1 MINIDVN
8 NDIAHIELNDGKAN
22 VFSPAMIDSFNAALD
37 KAEAEAKAIV
47 IRGAGDKFSAGF
59 DLSVMQQGG
68 NAQWQMILSGFELLL
83 RLYQH
88 PQPVISSVGGH
99 ALGMGAFTLLVSDTR
114 IGIEGDY
121 KLGLPETAGNMQFTD
136 YLVTILQ
143 AELNPMFMKS
153 AALQSQ
159 FCNPKSAVHAGFLD
173 LVVPAEQLDATIS
186 KACEGL
192 KQLPL
197 KQYAHNKIEL
207 RQHNLDTMQTRLDAL
222 KAKLLKVR

>member
-1 MINIDVN
+1 MINVDIRNDV
-8 NDIAHIELNDGKAN
+8 AHIELNDGKAN
-22 VFSPAMIDSFNAALD
+22 VFSPQMIDSFNQALD
-37 KAEAEAKAIV
+37 QAEAQAKAMV
-47 IRGAGDKFSAGF
+47 ISGAGDKFSAGF

-68 NAQWQMILSGFELLL
+68 GAQWQMILGGFSLLL

-88 PQPVISSVGGH
+88 PQPVICAVGGH

-136 YLVTILQ
+136 FLVAILK
-143 AELNPMFMKS
+143 AELNPMLMKS

-159 FCNPKSAVHAGFLD
+159 FCNPKSAIPAGFLD
-173 LVVPAEQLDATIS
+173 LVVPAEHLTATIE

-197 KQYAHNKIEL
+197 KQYAHNKLEL
-207 RQHNLDTMQTRLDAL
+207 RADAIALMQQR
-222 KAKLLKVR
+222 LKVLQDTLLNA